1 MQKPRSFS
9 QGWAQGS
16 FVEAEAEVKAEA
28 RQGSNVLNRGEVRQ
42 RQRQIARCRGGIN
55 VLCITSNASQWI
67 GSLEQGWAQGSFVE
81 AEARQQCP

>member
-28 RQGSNVLNRGEVRQ
+28 RQGRGRSRE
-42 RQRQIARCRGGIN
+42 
-55 VLCITSNASQWI
+55 L
-67 GSLEQGWAQGSFVE
+67 E
-81 AEARQQCP
+81 AEARQTKFEARPMRGDPLKNPSSPRCIAVPNWVALIQTI